1 MVHAVI
7 VVATV
12 FSLVF
17 GYASPTAVNQVCRP
31 MGLNS
36 PWQRYVSACEYSNGE
51 IRVRNITAYTVLNL
65 EYRSPLLPG
74 SFDYPLVP
82 SLDPGETPS
91 PQAAAWLAVGPKF
104 LAGNS
109 EYRGTHT
116 ILFSPGMHL
125 TVKGPDFYLRT
136 VPKATLALYS
146 AYAVLRY
153 ERAVEASP
161 NARDVPLPGL
171 VGLRQKADAC
181 AQAAGTAYSTDRR
194 AFSGSVA
201 DMQQGLADTLA
212 LSSCKTLIS
221 QVRTELA
228 ATTTTAERQAEQE
241 AAYAKQARSF
251 LKNLVTRKMAKKVSG
266 PLIDFAFKLL
276 PAVK

>member
-1 MVHAVI
+1 MIHAVI

-12 FSLVF
+12 LSLVL
-17 GYASPTAVNQVCRP
+17 GYATPTAVTQVCRP

-36 PWQRYVSACEYSNGE
+36 PWQRYVSACKYLNGE

-74 SFDYPLVP
+74 GFDDPLEP
-82 SLDPGETPS
+82 LLDPGETPS
-91 PQAAAWLAVGPKF
+91 PQAAAWYAVGPKF
-104 LAGNS
+104 SAYAS

-161 NARDVPLPGL
+161 GARDIPLPGL
-171 VGLRQKADAC
+171 VGLRQKAAAC
-181 AQAAGTAYSTDRR
+181 AQAAGTAYSADRR
-194 AFSGSVA
+194 AFSGSVE
-201 DMQQGLADTLA
+201 DMQQGLASTLA

-221 QVRTELA
+221 QVRTELTP
-228 ATTTTAERQAEQE
+228 TTTTAERQAEQE
-241 AAYAKQARSF
+241 AAYAEQARSY

-266 PLIDFAFKLL
+266 SLIDLGLELL
-276 PAVK
+276 HAVK

>member
-12 FSLVF
+12 LSLVF
-17 GYASPTAVNQVCRP
+17 GYASPTAFTQVCWP

-74 SFDYPLVP
+74 GFDYPLVP

-104 LAGNS
+104 LADNS

-125 TVKGPDFYLRT
+125 TIKGPDFYLRT

-146 AYAVLRY
+146 AYAVQRY
-153 ERAVEASP
+153 ERAVETSP
-161 NARDVPLPGL
+161 GARDIPLPGL

-194 AFSGSVA
+194 AFSGTVA

-221 QVRTELA
+221 QVRTELTP
-228 ATTTTAERQAEQE
+228 TTTTAERQAEQE
-241 AAYAKQARSF
+241 AAYAKEARSF

-266 PLIDFAFKLL
+266 SLIDFAFKLL